1 MQLALARDRLAV
13 FEVAKAGALHC
24 ADDRLPTPCGGD
36 AQIFT
41 QVEATATTQRTGAVK
56 VQRGFCRL
64 QICAVNYAVSP
75 GDNSTGKIN
84 QVHGESF

>member
-41 QVEATATTQRTGAVK
+41 QVEATATTQRTGSESAAWILPSPDL
-56 VQRGFCRL
+56 RGKSRRVPRRQFHG
-64 QICAVNYAVSP
+64 QNKP
-75 GDNSTGKIN
+75 GSR
-84 QVHGESF
+84 